1 MKSTEFFVKIH
12 LGSFTPPMVNLI
24 FPCILYFRGHS
35 SAAKTLNNITTI
47 QQFGLTI
54 FRNKSIFAVMQLAKE
69 VKYLIHKE
77 VLLEWRSKYTINGVL
92 LYVVST
98 IFTCYLS
105 FVSLGDKLTWNALF
119 WIIMLFASINGVS
132 KSFLQET
139 KGQQLYSYVLAS
151 PAAVLISKTVYNTL
165 LMLVLTTIA
174 LGFYTLVFDSFT
186 PPDLL
191 LYYVAVVMGSI
202 SFSTV
207 FTMVSAIASKAG
219 NGGMLMAILSF
230 PIIIPVLI
238 LLIKL
243 AKNAVDGLPWEN
255 SYDEI
260 GMLLVVNV
268 LTVATSLLLFPYLWR
283 D

>member
-1 MKSTEFFVKIH
+1 
-12 LGSFTPPMVNLI
+12 
-24 FPCILYFRGHS
+24 
-35 SAAKTLNNITTI
+35 
-47 QQFGLTI
+47 
-54 FRNKSIFAVMQLAKE
+54 MQLAKE

-105 FVSLGDKLTWNALF
+105 FISLSDKLTWNALF

-139 KGQQLYSYVLAS
+139 KGQQLYSYILAS

-186 PPDLL
+186 PPDMV
-191 LYYVAVVMGSI
+191 LYYVAVVLGSV

-260 GMLLVVNV
+260 AMLLVVNV
-268 LTVATSLLLFPYLWR
+268 LMVATSLLLFPYLWR

>member
-1 MKSTEFFVKIH
+1 
-12 LGSFTPPMVNLI
+12 
-24 FPCILYFRGHS
+24 
-35 SAAKTLNNITTI
+35 
-47 QQFGLTI
+47 
-54 FRNKSIFAVMQLAKE
+54 MQLLLQ
-69 VKYLIHKE
+69 VKYLIRKE
-77 VLLEWRSKYTINGVL
+77 LLLEWRSKYAINGVL

-105 FVSLGDKLTWNALF
+105 FISLNDKLAWNALF

-139 KGQQLYSYVLAS
+139 KGRQLYSYILAS
-151 PAAVLISKTVYNTL
+151 PSAILISKTVYNVL

-174 LGFYTLVFDSFT
+174 LGFYLLVFDTFS

-191 LYYVAVVMGSI
+191 LYYAAVILGSI

-238 LLIKL
+238 LLIRL

-255 SYDEI
+255 SWDDI
-260 GMLLVVNV
+260 GMVLVVNV
-268 LTVATSLLLFPYLWR
+268 LVVSVSLLLFPYLWR

>member
-1 MKSTEFFVKIH
+1 
-12 LGSFTPPMVNLI
+12 
-24 FPCILYFRGHS
+24 
-35 SAAKTLNNITTI
+35 
-47 QQFGLTI
+47 
-54 FRNKSIFAVMQLAKE
+54 MQLLHQ
-69 VKYLIHKE
+69 VKYLIRKE
-77 VLLEWRSKYTINGVL
+77 LLLEWRSKYAVNGVL

-105 FVSLGDKLTWNALF
+105 FISLNDKLAWNALF

-139 KGQQLYSYVLAS
+139 KGRQLYSYILAS
-151 PAAVLISKTVYNTL
+151 PSAILISKTVYNVL
-165 LMLVLTTIA
+165 LMLMLTTIA
-174 LGFYTLVFDSFT
+174 LGFYLLVFDTFS

-191 LYYVAVVMGSI
+191 MYYVAVILGSI

-255 SYDEI
+255 SWDDI
-260 GMLLVVNV
+260 GMVLVVNV
-268 LTVATSLLLFPYLWR
+268 LVVSVSLLLFPYLWR

>member
-1 MKSTEFFVKIH
+1 
-12 LGSFTPPMVNLI
+12 
-24 FPCILYFRGHS
+24 
-35 SAAKTLNNITTI
+35 
-47 QQFGLTI
+47 
-54 FRNKSIFAVMQLAKE
+54 MQLAKE

-105 FVSLGDKLTWNALF
+105 FVSLSDKLAWNALF
-119 WIIMLFASINGVS
+119 WIILLFASINGVS
-132 KSFLQET
+132 KSFLQEN
-139 KGQQLYSYVLAS
+139 KGQQLYSYILAS
-151 PAAVLISKTVYNTL
+151 PAAVLISKTVYNIL

-191 LYYVAVVMGSI
+191 LYYVAVVLGSI

-230 PIIIPVLI
+230 PIIIPVL
-238 LLIKL
+238 
-243 AKNAVDGLPWEN
+243 
-255 SYDEI
+255 
-260 GMLLVVNV
+260 
-268 LTVATSLLLFPYLWR
+268 
-283 D
+283 